1 MNPLTDLT
9 LDQLRSRTSVK
20 WTRYDADALPM
31 WVAEMDVLL
40 APAIR
45 ETLERAIRDGDT
57 GYPGSAPM
65 IDAFGGF
72 ADRRWGWSVDG
83 TAVQPVQSVITGY
96 VDAFLLVTEPGE
108 EIIVTPPVYPPFYSY
123 LTQAGRVVRE
133 APLTEELRLDF
144 DALEEAFLA
153 ATAPREPGGPA
164 RSAGFLLCNPH
175 NPGGAVHT
183 RAELEAVAA
192 LAATHG
198 VRVVSD
204 EIHAPLVYSGSTFT
218 PYTTV
223 AGGETGLALHSAS
236 KAFNLAAMPGAM
248 LVAGSAAEEWLATY
262 RSGTHHWPTHYGTL
276 TAAVAYAECD
286 AWLDGLVAGLE
297 ENRDALAALVAET
310 LPGVSVSHNQGTYLA
325 WLDFRGTS
333 DAGGPDLGDDPSEV
347 LYRDGRVVLNPGPSF
362 GTGGAGHARLNFAT
376 PPAVLQE
383 GVRRIATVVAP

>member
-1 MNPLTDLT
+1 MDPLTDLT
-9 LDQLRSRTSVK
+9 LEQLRARTSVK

-31 WVAEMDVLL
+31 WVAEMDVRL
-40 APAIR
+40 APAIQ
-45 ETLERAIRDGDT
+45 ETLERAIRNGDT

-65 IDAFGGF
+65 IDAFAGF

-83 TAVQPVQSVITGY
+83 ASVQPVQSVITGY

-123 LTQAGRVVRE
+123 LTQAGRVIRE
-133 APLTEELRLDF
+133 APLTDDLRLDLGS
-144 DALEEAFLA
+144 LEEAFLA
-153 ATAPREPGGPA
+153 ATAPRAPGGPA
-164 RSAGFLLCNPH
+164 RAAGFLLCNPH

-183 RAELEAVAA
+183 REELEAVAA

-198 VRVVSD
+198 VRVISD

-218 PYTTV
+218 PYTSV

-248 LVAGSAAEEWLATY
+248 LVAGTAAEEWLTTY

-276 TAAVAYAECD
+276 AAAAAYAECD
-286 AWLDGLVAGLE
+286 DWLDGLLAGLE
-297 ENRDALAALVAET
+297 TNRDALSSLVAER
-310 LPGVSVSHNQGTYLA
+310 LPGVTVSHNEGTYLA
-325 WLDFRGTS
+325 WMDFRSTA
-333 DAGGPDLGDDPSEV
+333 DAGGPDLGDDPSEA

-362 GTGGAGHARLNFAT
+362 GSGGAGHARLNFAT
-376 PPAVLQE
+376 PPAVLEE
-383 GVRRIATVVAP
+383 GVRRIASVVAP